1 MTTTEL
7 PAGQPGF
14 AAPPFVGRTGELARM
29 QKALDDALAGT
40 PRVLLIAGEAGAGK
54 STLLNELLHR
64 AEAATPPFVTAI
76 GECSA
81 ATGASDAYLPFRE
94 ILKILTGD
102 AETPKKNEKLL
113 AATAKVLADT
123 APDLISIF
131 IPGSKLLTEVCVKFA
146 REAGWI
152 GKEAEKPAAIPKE
165 LDQEKIFR
173 QYAEV
178 LQSVAKEH
186 PLLLALDD
194 LQWADA
200 SSISL
205 LFHLARQVK
214 QARLLIVG
222 TYRPNDVAIGRAGER
237 HPLEQVTFELKR
249 YFGDV
254 VIDLGHDDTGARR
267 SFVDSLLDAEPNRL
281 DDQFRTALLGHT
293 EGHPLFTVEL
303 LRNLRERG
311 CLRLDDGQWVVD
323 DRLSWSD
330 LPPRIE
336 GVIAERVGRLEQ
348 ELREILTIASV
359 GVGAGDFL
367 AQIVAKIQNIEERRL
382 LKILSADLD
391 KRHGLVLESS
401 VHRRGRRVL
410 AHYRFTHALVQKYL
424 YSDLSDAE
432 KMLLHGDVAAMLEE
446 MYEGGTDEIAT
457 DLAYHYDQAG
467 DAENALRYYEKV
479 LEQSLRCS
487 AYREALVHAN
497 RALELVAELP
507 PSPERDL
514 REFTLILRW
523 AAPTRALRG
532 WASADLK
539 PRYDRARDLIA
550 GLGDRLEST
559 QFLFTIW
566 SYYLVRCELAESL
579 QTATQCLEVAQGIG
593 CDEGVLAAHTSI
605 ANSAFWSGEL
615 EICLKHTA
623 AAMEAYPKVDQH
635 GHLLQYGM
643 DTQVIANQFAAWIAC
658 VEGRFD
664 DARRVWEEFIPKA
677 EALKHPFSHAI
688 ALNTGAWM
696 YQLCGDVAAARKTSE
711 KLLALATTHGFP
723 SYEGL
728 GTMVRGWALS
738 FEDSAAG
745 IAGIESGFEKW
756 RVTAG
761 PLITTY
767 YAILYADALQRA
779 DRREEASS
787 VIYRAIDFGEEHG
800 EEIFLPRLE
809 AMRREL
815 TR

>member
-1 MTTTEL
+1 MTTTEI
-7 PAGQPGF
+7 PAGQPAF
-14 AAPPFVGRTGELARM
+14 AAPPFVGRTRELARM
-29 QKALDDALAGT
+29 QKLLDEALAGT

-54 STLLNELLHR
+54 STLLNELLRR
-64 AEAATPPFVTAI
+64 AEASTPPFATAI

-81 ATGASDAYLPFRE
+81 ATGAADAYLPFRE

-113 AATAKVLADT
+113 AATAKVLTDT
-123 APDLISIF
+123 APDLIGIF
-131 IPGSKLLTEVCVKFA
+131 IPGSKLLTEVGVKFA

-152 GKEAEKPAAIPKE
+152 GKEKEKPGELPKE

-173 QYAEV
+173 QYTEL
-178 LQSVAKEH
+178 LQNVAKDR

-200 SSISL
+200 SSIAL

-214 QARLLIVG
+214 QAKLLIVG
-222 TYRPNDVAIGRAGER
+222 TYRPNDVAIGRGGER

-254 VIDLGHDDTGARR
+254 VIDLGTDDTDSRR
-267 SFVDSLLDAEPNRL
+267 GFIDNLLDAEPNRL
-281 DDQFRTALLGHT
+281 DDQFRTALLRHT

-311 CLRLDDGQWVVD
+311 CLRVDDGQWVVD

-348 ELREILTIASV
+348 EQREILTIASV

-382 LKILSADLD
+382 LKLLSADLD

-401 VHRRGRRVL
+401 VHRRGRRIL

-446 MYEGGTDEIAT
+446 MYDGDTDEIAT

-479 LEQSLRCS
+479 LETSLRCS

-497 RALELVAELP
+497 RALELIEELP
-507 PSPERDL
+507 PSPERDR

-539 PRYDRARDLIA
+539 PRYDRARDLIG
-550 GLGDRLEST
+550 GLGDCLEFV
-559 QFLFTIW
+559 QFLFTLW
-566 SYYLVRCELAESL
+566 SYYLVRAEITESIE
-579 QTATQCLEVAQGIG
+579 TAAQCHDVAQRVGS
-593 CDEGVLAAHTSI
+593 DDGVLAAHTSM
-605 ANSAFWSGEL
+605 ANSAFWNGQL
-615 EICLKHTA
+615 ETCLKHTA
-623 AAMEAYPKVDQH
+623 AAVEVYPRVDPQ
-635 GHLLQYGM
+635 GHLLKFGM
-643 DTQVIANQFAAWIAC
+643 DPRVIVNQFDAWTAC
-658 VEGRFD
+658 VDGRFD
-664 DARRVWEEFIPKA
+664 DARKAWEEFIPHA
-677 EALKHPFSHAI
+677 EALKHPFSLAI

-711 KLLALATTHGFP
+711 RLFALATTHGFP

-767 YAILYADALQRA
+767 YATLYADALQRA
-779 DRREEASS
+779 ERREEASS

-800 EEIFLPRLE
+800 EQVFLPRLE
-809 AMRREL
+809 TMRREL